1 MGRADSELLNQ
12 SIEAAMPKRVEINE
26 EFLADMIEQAQPKPS
41 PSKRRDGDA
50 GRNFSRASTAKVR
63 SGASSTKTTS
73 AVADD
78 DDFLLQSIASVLPQS
93 SSSRRTRSSG
103 LGTPPKKA
111 RAMTGE
117 AAGTSNGPKRVPP
130 RAVLPNAHN
139 PPSPHSCSVIRTKD
153 SLRPAGISLKKSS
166 KCAINNNSSSSALF
180 NAALQS
186 SALVESQKTSEKV
199 RDASSLMQQQ
209 HQPNEESD
217 TLSEDNYSP
226 LTDNAM
232 VVDKNVPRDVD
243 EEFQAEQLIIDC
255 SVVSDT
261 VKQTAVR
268 PVQKLSGIRPSAA
281 QRLGKSTKNFSR
293 RSSEQEIGELPAPW
307 SSNESSPGS
316 PQTST
321 PKSSSLTSRARYA
334 GKTPKN
340 PGFMPSFVR
349 EKVRDVSQ
357 SRNSDHLAMKFDQ
370 PTKSMQKS
378 TKVLSRRE
386 VVQNKSARVQ
396 PFSCRNAEEK
406 ETTKTLPIPDAE
418 SDKKTA
424 AAAATEDSENDKS
437 TACEK
442 PPNASSVKKKQ
453 PVKQMLITTV

>member
-1 MGRADSELLNQ
+1 
-12 SIEAAMPKRVEINE
+12 MPKRVEINE

-50 GRNFSRASTAKVR
+50 GRNFSRATTAKVR

-153 SLRPAGISLKKSS
+153 SLRAAGISLKKSS
-166 KCAINNNSSSSALF
+166 KCAINNSSSSALF

-186 SALVESQKTSEKV
+186 SAL
-199 RDASSLMQQQ
+199 
-209 HQPNEESD
+209 ESD

-226 LTDNAM
+226 LTENAM

-268 PVQKLSGIRPSAA
+268 PVQKLRSLFMLFLLHNCYTKRILLRGYLCVCMCMCVCVCARCFLSATFNSGT
-281 QRLGKSTKNFSR
+281 TKRGCSL
-293 RSSEQEIGELPAPW
+293 SKWVLTS
-307 SSNESSPGS
+307 SSP
-316 PQTST
+316 
-321 PKSSSLTSRARYA
+321 AR
-334 GKTPKN
+334 G
-340 PGFMPSFVR
+340 
-349 EKVRDVSQ
+349 
-357 SRNSDHLAMKFDQ
+357 
-370 PTKSMQKS
+370 
-378 TKVLSRRE
+378 
-386 VVQNKSARVQ
+386 
-396 PFSCRNAEEK
+396 
-406 ETTKTLPIPDAE
+406 
-418 SDKKTA
+418 
-424 AAAATEDSENDKS
+424 
-437 TACEK
+437 
-442 PPNASSVKKKQ
+442 
-453 PVKQMLITTV
+453 